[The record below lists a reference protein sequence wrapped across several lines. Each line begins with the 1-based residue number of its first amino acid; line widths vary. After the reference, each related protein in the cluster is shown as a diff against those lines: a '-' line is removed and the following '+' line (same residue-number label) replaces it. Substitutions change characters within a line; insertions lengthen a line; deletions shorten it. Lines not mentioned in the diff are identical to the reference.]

1 MVGNPGRGARYNS
14 LVNYVRCLNSEERKA
29 NINCMA
35 VVISEDGP
43 IDIEISMPNPKE
55 ASDLSGTISL
65 AEEQGENQ
73 LGKLMKILLKD
84 KRYTDAERA
93 SEDVKHREKL
103 YEEFGIK

>member
-1 MVGNPGRGARYNS
+1 
-14 LVNYVRCLNSEERKA
+14 
-29 NINCMA
+29 MA

-55 ASDLSGTISL
+55 VSDMSGTTSL

-73 LGKLMKILLKD
+73 LGQLMKILLKD

-103 YEEFGIK
+103 YEEFEIK